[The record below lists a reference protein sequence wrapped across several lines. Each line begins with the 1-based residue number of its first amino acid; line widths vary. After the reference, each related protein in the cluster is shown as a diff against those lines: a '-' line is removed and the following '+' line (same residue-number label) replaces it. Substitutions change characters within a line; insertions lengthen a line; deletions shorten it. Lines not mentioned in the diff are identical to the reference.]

1 MNKPN
6 NLEPL
11 WMPFTPNKTFKKDP
25 RIIVGAK
32 DMHFISDDNR
42 EILDGTAGL
51 WCVNAGHGRKKI
63 QEAVNEQIENL
74 DYSPPFQFEHPKQFE
89 LANRLA
95 EIFPEGMNHVFFS
108 NSGSEAVDSALK
120 IALAYQRARGHSSK
134 TRLIGR
140 ERGYHGV
147 GFGGISVG
155 GMVKNRMYF
164 GSMLNG
170 VDHLRHTHNLEL
182 NAFSK
187 GEPEHGAELADDLER
202 LVQLHDAS
210 TIAAVIVEPI
220 AGSTGALPPPKGY
233 LKRLRELCTKH
244 DILLIFDEVVTAFG
258 RMGKATGSEF
268 FGVTPDIISCA
279 KGITNATI
287 PMGAT
292 IVQDFIYESMME
304 NADAPIELFHGY
316 TYSGHPVACAAAL
329 ATLDI
334 YKEEGLF
341 DNAAHIAPVIEEAA
355 HSLKGTK
362 HIIDI
367 RNLGVIAALEL
378 EPKKGAVG
386 VRGFETM
393 KKAWDL
399 GLMVRANGDTLAF
412 SPPLIIND
420 SQVDEMFTKVKKAL
434 EHVD

>member
-74 DYSPPFQFEHPKQFE
+74 DYSPPFQFGHPKQFE

-268 FGVTPDIISCA
+268 FGVTPHIISCA

>member
-74 DYSPPFQFEHPKQFE
+74 EYSPPFQFGHPKQFE

-108 NSGSEAVDSALK
+108 TSGSEAVDSALK

>member
-74 DYSPPFQFEHPKQFE
+74 DYSPPFQFGHPKQFE

-268 FGVTPDIISCA
+268 FGVTPDIMSCA
-279 KGITNATI
+279 TGITTATI

>member
-51 WCVNAGHGRKKI
+51 WCVNAGHGLKKI
-63 QEAVNEQIENL
+63 KEAVNEQIENL
-74 DYSPPFQFEHPKQFE
+74 DYSPPFQFGHPKQFE

>member
-11 WMPFTPNKTFKKDP
+11 WMPFTPNKTFKKDT

-74 DYSPPFQFEHPKQFE
+74 DYSPPFQFGHPKQFE